1 MFKEEI
7 LENERRREIYKFIE
21 KNPGVHL
28 RKLQRTLKM
37 PLASLEYH
45 LNYMV
50 RKKIILREKDGRY
63 RRYYV
68 KQLDAEDK
76 KILSAL
82 RQERMREIV
91 LIVLSNEKA
100 KYQTLLNDLH
110 IPPSTLSLYLKYLV
124 DHNILVR
131 HIIGRENIYILQD
144 EDRIARVL
152 TAYKSSFVDRL
163 VDKALRTWTETKFRK
178 SKESEKEAVED

>member
-1 MFKEEI
+1 MFKKEV
-7 LENERRREIYKFIE
+7 LENERRRRIYKFVE

-28 RKLQRTLKM
+28 RELQRTLKI
-37 PLASLEYH
+37 PLSSLEYH

-50 RKKIILREKDGRY
+50 RKKVIFREKDGRY

-82 RQERMREIV
+82 RQKRMREIV
-91 LIVLSNEKA
+91 FVILSSKKE
-100 KYQTLLNDLH
+100 KYQVLLKHLR

-124 DHNILVR
+124 DRNILKR
-131 HIIGRENIYILQD
+131 QRIDHENIYTVQD
-144 EDRIARVL
+144 EDRVAKIL
-152 TAYKSSFVDRL
+152 MSYKSSFVDKL
-163 VDKALRTWTETKFRK
+163 VDKALSTWVETQFRK
-178 SKESEKEAVED
+178 SKESENSRS

>member
-28 RKLQRTLKM
+28 RELQRTLKM
-37 PLASLEYH
+37 PLSSLEYH

-50 RKKIILREKDGRY
+50 RKKVIFREKDGRY

-76 KILSAL
+76 KMLSAL
-82 RQERMREIV
+82 RQKRMREIV
-91 LIVLSNEKA
+91 LIVLSNKKA
-100 KYQTLLNDLH
+100 KYQTLLDDLR

-124 DHNILVR
+124 DHNILTR
-131 HIIGRENIYILQD
+131 HKIGHENIYTVQD
-144 EDRIARVL
+144 EDRIAKVL
-152 TAYKSSFVDRL
+152 MSYKSSFADRL
-163 VDKALRTWTETKFRK
+163 VDKVLSTWMETKFRK
-178 SKESEKEAVED
+178 SKKREDLL